1 MYWHDEVAVKLKK
14 KNQILFPKDCAFLQ
28 ELSAMLQR
36 ASRRV
41 VTLWALDLAEESAEQ
56 LATKYPR
63 ETRPAEA
70 VLAARDWAAGRIKM
84 PVAQRKILDCHAL
97 AKELEC
103 KADIAACHAIGQG
116 CSVVHTAGHAMG
128 YPMYDLTSIVHQ
140 YGFDGCI
147 DAVEQRKRAYLD
159 KLLYWNA
166 HFHEYTE
173 PWADFLLRLG
183 IPCKHCFP
191 KGENTF

>member
-28 ELSAMLQR
+28 ELSAMLQH
-36 ASRRV
+36 ASHRV
-41 VTLWALDLAEESAEQ
+41 VTLWALDLAGESAER
-56 LATKYPR
+56 LGEKYPH
-63 ETRPAEA
+63 ESRPAEA

-84 PVAQRKILDCHAL
+84 RTAQRKILDCHEL

-103 KADIAACHAIGQG
+103 KEDIAICHAIGQA

-147 DAVEQRKRAYLD
+147 DAVELRKQAYLD
-159 KLLYWNA
+159 KLLYWDE

-173 PWADFLLRLG
+173 TWADFMLR
-183 IPCKHCFP
+183 
-191 KGENTF
+191 